1 VDANACGH
9 HPDRPADG
17 GTCNRCGTFICA
29 ECAVEGARATLC
41 APCLKRLDQAG
52 YVRHVRVL
60 GILMLIHGGLLV
72 ATGLYYVI
80 FGGFMLDAFAD
91 IPADPNDPASE
102 MLPGMMVGIV
112 SLMGAAQFLPG
123 GLQIIGGWRLF
134 QLHGAGWA
142 WGGALAGVVSLLG
155 CYCAPTAFALLGYAV
170 FVLSRDEVRARIA
183 VGAPPASSSA

>member
-1 VDANACGH
+1 VEGNHCGQ

-17 GTCNRCGTFICA
+17 GTCGRCGTFICA
-29 ECAVEGARATLC
+29 ECVVDGSSPTLC
-41 APCLKRLDQAG
+41 KPCLKRLDSSG
-52 YVRHVRVL
+52 YVRHIRVL

-80 FGGFMLDAFAD
+80 FGGFMLEAFAD
-91 IPADPNDPASE
+91 IPADPGDPASA
-102 MLPGMMVGIV
+102 MLPEMMVGV
-112 SLMGAAQFLPG
+112 VALMGAAQFLPG

-134 QLHGAGWA
+134 KMHGVGWA

-155 CYCAPTAFALLGYAV
+155 CYCAPTAFALAGYAV

-183 VGAPPASSSA
+183 AGAPAASSSA